1 MEKLIWIILG
11 ALVFVAAI
19 SPILAAAEPTS
30 ASSAQVTA
38 VARPVPAAIQ
48 AIFDKPLYKGGTWG
62 LRVVDLESGQVI
74 YDVGPTKPMLTGSVR
89 KLFTLAQ
96 ALDKLGPD
104 HRFVT
109 PLYRT
114 GQVKDGVLEG
124 DLVLVASGDLAMGG
138 RTLPD
143 GNLAITDY
151 DHNEANS
158 IGNAVLTKPNPLGG
172 YAKLAQQVA
181 ATGIREVA
189 GDVVIDDRLF
199 EPFEF
204 RSEFKVR
211 PIFVNDDLVDVIL
224 RPGVRFKDADV
235 TWRPLSSAFGV
246 ENKLVTTP
254 PGTQTIVDLE
264 PEFPPCIGQP
274 GCEGEVSGQLTENM
288 KPPLT
293 NKFPMIRTFRIVE
306 PQNYARTVLIEEL
319 EKAGVKVRAD
329 AVAENPV
336 AKLPPRDAYLDSVQV
351 AELESPPYAQ
361 YAKWIMKVSYNI
373 GADTSLVLVG
383 LTRGVDTMAGAL
395 AAEKKSLPKEFG
407 IPADEF
413 SFFDGSG
420 GGESA
425 VTNGAII
432 TLLRKVSDQ
441 SYFPSFFD
449 ALPVLG
455 EDGSLAFVTDFMDEP
470 TLAGA
475 RGQVYAKTGTYM
487 TMADEQTLSLRSQSL
502 AGYIDTKSGRRL
514 AYVVVIND
522 VPEIDGIEA
531 LLQVFQD
538 EGTISAIVWR
548 EN

>member
-1 MEKLIWIILG
+1 
-11 ALVFVAAI
+11 
-19 SPILAAAEPTS
+19 
-30 ASSAQVTA
+30 
-38 VARPVPAAIQ
+38 
-48 AIFDKPLYKGGTWG
+48 
-62 LRVVDLESGQVI
+62 
-74 YDVGPTKPMLTGSVR
+74 
-89 KLFTLAQ
+89 
-96 ALDKLGPD
+96 
-104 HRFVT
+104 
-109 PLYRT
+109 
-114 GQVKDGVLEG
+114 
-124 DLVLVASGDLAMGG
+124 
-138 RTLPD
+138 
-143 GNLAITDY
+143 
-151 DHNEANS
+151 
-158 IGNAVLTKPNPLGG
+158 
-172 YAKLAQQVA
+172 
-181 ATGIREVA
+181 VA